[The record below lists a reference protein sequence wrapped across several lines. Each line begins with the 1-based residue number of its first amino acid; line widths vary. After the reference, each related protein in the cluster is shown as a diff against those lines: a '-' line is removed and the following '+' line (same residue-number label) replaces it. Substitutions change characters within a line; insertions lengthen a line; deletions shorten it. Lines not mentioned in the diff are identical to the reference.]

1 LVYDLLFESAWA
13 TLKSFEKPNW
23 DDCGLHTWGQNLS
36 LHPHLHCIVP
46 AAGLI
51 KIAIEE
57 YKSDGKFFPVKAL
70 SSFRVNIVRLY
81 KRKAQI
87 IILESRNNL
96 EKQWSFAKS
105 LRKSKSVVEYLEDT
119 PTRLP

>member
-1 LVYDLLFESAWA
+1 LGTE
-13 TLKSFEKPNW
+13 P
-23 DDCGLHTWGQNLS
+23 
-36 LHPHLHCIVP
+36 VP
-46 AAGLI
+46 ASALTLHRTGGGVD

-70 SSFRVNIVRLY
+70 SNFRVNIVRLY

-105 LRKSKSVVEYLEDT
+105 LRKSKSVVEYLGRYTHKIAISNHRIQSVNDQNVT
-119 PTRLP
+119 FGYKDYRVNKRKV